1 MEPRTERLAYLAA
14 PKETLISCIWRKVYV
29 EKQTQQER
37 IERRHQ
43 SNIRRDDG

>member
-1 MEPRTERLAYLAA
+1 MKPSTKRLAHVAA
-14 PKETLISCIWRKVYV
+14 PKEILISCIGSKVYV

-43 SNIRRDDG
+43 SNI